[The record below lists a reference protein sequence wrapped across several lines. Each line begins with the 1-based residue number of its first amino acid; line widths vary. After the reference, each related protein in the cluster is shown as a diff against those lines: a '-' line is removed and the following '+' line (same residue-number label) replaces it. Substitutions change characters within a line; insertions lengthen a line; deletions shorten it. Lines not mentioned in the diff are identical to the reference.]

1 MSWMPCT
8 PDADTGEACVR
19 LDANQQAIRLQR
31 FKKYMGFHYLNVGA
45 RKLFSRPVYSFKNAA
60 GFWIVEL
67 EPCTRGNETQSY
79 MIERTEM

>member
-1 MSWMPCT
+1 MSVPENYFQ
-8 PDADTGEACVR
+8 D
-19 LDANQQAIRLQR
+19 
-31 FKKYMGFHYLNVGA
+31 
-45 RKLFSRPVYSFKNAA
+45 PVYSFKNAA